1 MFWSEPDGGWIADV
15 PDLQSCS
22 AFGDTPAEALAEIEQ
37 AIEAWLAVAREDGP
51 PIPEPC
57 YRAPTRAAGV
67 ESVQAIR
74 SCLVPTL
81 TDIAGLEAMSQT
93 VKGFGWRPVVSYPP
107 VLRAGVRKPPRKEPA
122 GAGRTASGLWGFDGA
137 VAWVGDALAGV
148 IGGGLTIAVVSL
160 APRWPLTGR
169 FWPERRPRACGWRRW
184 GDSDATPE
192 AGFPGR
198 RKVQ

>member
-1 MFWSEPDGGWIADV
+1 V

-22 AFGDTPAEALAEIEQ
+22 AVGGTPAEALAEIEQ

-81 TDIAGLEAMSQT
+81 TDIAGLEANVSD
-93 VKGFGWRPVVSYPP
+93 GWLADLWYSSHRQS
-107 VLRAGVRKPPRKEPA
+107 
-122 GAGRTASGLWGFDGA
+122 GAQF
-137 VAWVGDALAGV
+137 VPN
-148 IGGGLTIAVVSL
+148 LTYA
-160 APRWPLTGR
+160 
-169 FWPERRPRACGWRRW
+169 
-184 GDSDATPE
+184 
-192 AGFPGR
+192 
-198 RKVQ
+198 

>member
-1 MFWSEPDGGWIADV
+1 MAHGACHDQAREIEDRWIGS
-15 PDLQSCS
+15 LGISS
-22 AFGDTPAEALAEIEQ
+22 AFAAKSRDHRRTLLGVPIRISNLADR
-37 AIEAWLAVAREDGP
+37 AR
-51 PIPEPC
+51 
-57 YRAPTRAAGV
+57 R
-67 ESVQAIR
+67 R
-74 SCLVPTL
+74 SQ
-81 TDIAGLEAMSQT
+81 MSGM

-107 VLRAGVRKPPRKEPA
+107 VLRAGFRKPPRKEPA

-169 FWPERRPRACGWRRW
+169 FWPERRHRACGWRRW

-192 AGFPGR
+192 AGFPSR
-198 RKVQ
+198 RVVR

>member
-1 MFWSEPDGGWIADV
+1 V

-22 AFGDTPAEALAEIEQ
+22 AFGGTPAEALAEIEQ

-81 TDIAGLEAMSQT
+81 TGIAGLEANVSD
-93 VKGFGWRPVVSYPP
+93 GWTP
-107 VLRAGVRKPPRKEPA
+107 VLRR
-122 GAGRTASGLWGFDGA
+122 
-137 VAWVGDALAGV
+137 
-148 IGGGLTIAVVSL
+148 GG
-160 APRWPLTGR
+160 
-169 FWPERRPRACGWRRW
+169 
-184 GDSDATPE
+184 
-192 AGFPGR
+192 PGR
-198 RKVQ
+198 RGCAENGHLHTRSRTGGVDSKQAFGSAEPLSTWRSDRSGIEISGADRALARNLFAIERFEGICSVTTTSQ